1 MRLQVIAQGR
11 GLLATLLQAI
21 ICALLA
27 AASYRAVVTEETGY
41 GESRM
46 CRIGNFIVKGR
57 QLPLAAVSQRRAV
70 MGEAGYGEQ
79 WMCQIGDFTVK
90 GE

>member
-1 MRLQVIAQGR
+1 
-11 GLLATLLQAI
+11 
-21 ICALLA
+21 
-27 AASYRAVVTEETGY
+27 
-41 GESRM
+41 M
-46 CRIGNFIVKGR
+46 CRFGNFIVKGR